1 MLNRDNCSLEEL
13 LEEDEVI
20 QECKNMNT
28 KLINFLSNASK
39 LKQLINYIII
49 EPEAEDSHSRGHKF
63 LYSFK

>member
-63 LYSFK
+63 LYSF

>member
-28 KLINFLSNASK
+28 KLINFLSNSSK